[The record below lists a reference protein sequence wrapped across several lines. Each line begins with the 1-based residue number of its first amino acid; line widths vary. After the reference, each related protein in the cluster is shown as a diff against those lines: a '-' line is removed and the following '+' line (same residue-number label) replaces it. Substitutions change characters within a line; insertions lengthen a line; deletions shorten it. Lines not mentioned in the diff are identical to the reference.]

1 MSKQLNSL
9 WTFLDILQSMP
20 INVKPQRDAQQSGQ
34 SDNAPERRPPA
45 RRQNCV
51 FVLNSTADANGYVT
65 LTDPLS
71 GNPPIWFY
79 RAALP

>member
-1 MSKQLNSL
+1 MFQ
-9 WTFLDILQSMP
+9 FMP

-65 LTDPLS
+65 LIDPLS
-71 GNPPIWFY
+71 GIPLTWYY
-79 RAALP
+79 RAVLP